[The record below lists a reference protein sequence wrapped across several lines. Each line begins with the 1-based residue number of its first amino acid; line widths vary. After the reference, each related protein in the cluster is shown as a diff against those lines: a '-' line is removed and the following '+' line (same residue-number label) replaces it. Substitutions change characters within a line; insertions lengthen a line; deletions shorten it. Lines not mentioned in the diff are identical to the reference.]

1 MNGNSLKL
9 TLEFSLSVRPLFVNY
24 SFIEQLKEILKVIS
38 RDTLSVEINSFLFKR
53 ESVFLMRVSLGQ
65 LHLAPPTILIG
76 LLRQFRFIRIRK

>member
-38 RDTLSVEINSFLFKR
+38 RDTLSVEINSFL
-53 ESVFLMRVSLGQ
+53 SLSEN
-65 LHLAPPTILIG
+65 LS
-76 LLRQFRFIRIRK
+76 F